1 MSDLAAGVGGAPS
14 LPGLGSMSSD
24 ERLVR
29 RAAEG
34 DSRAFAAIYRRYHQD
49 LYRYCTAILGDG
61 HDAQDA
67 LQNTML
73 KVMRALPDERR
84 EIRLR
89 PWLYRIAHNE
99 AIDLVRARRSA
110 QPLDPGLEAPGAAPA
125 ERAEQRASLHRL
137 LVDLEDLPQRQ
148 RGALLM
154 RELGGLTFAEI
165 GSALG
170 ASEAVVRQTIY
181 EARLNLRQ
189 MNAGRETSCDAVTR
203 ALSDADGRVT
213 RRRDI
218 RAHLRQCES
227 CRAFGDQIKLRR
239 RDLGAIAPLPAGAAA
254 GILHGIL
261 GGHGSGGGGILGAL
275 GGGAGKALGGSA
287 ALKSAAAVA
296 TVAVVGAGVADRS
309 GLIHF
314 DLPGSRS
321 TSRESSSD
329 LPRGA
334 VFEAG
339 SARRGAPVPK
349 AAPRLGGTPAAKRA
363 GSALDDAA
371 NHAGAVRAEKTSGRS
386 AHPAAGAE
394 RHKQAGHPDLPSAS
408 RRGQETASAHKGGD
422 SAPEHPSA
430 SSHPTAP
437 AHPSPESHPGT
448 GQAPPTSEPPATG
461 TGESAAG
468 GDIPKG
474 PPVAG
479 GPAEAG
485 AGGQPPGGREGSRA
499 SGLP

>member
-14 LPGLGSMSSD
+14 LPGLGSLNSD
-24 ERLVR
+24 QRLVR

-49 LYRYCTAILGDG
+49 LYRYCMAILGDSQ
-61 HDAQDA
+61 DAQDA

-84 EIRLR
+84 EIRLK

-125 ERAEQRASLHRL
+125 EQAEQRANLRRL
-137 LVDLEDLPQRQ
+137 LIDLEDLPQRQ

-170 ASEAVVRQTIY
+170 ASQAVVRQTIY

-189 MNAGRETSCDAVTR
+189 MNAGRETSCDAVAR
-203 ALSDADGRVT
+203 ALSDADGRVA

-227 CRAFGDQIKLRR
+227 CSAFRDQIQQRR
-239 RDLGAIAPLPAGAAA
+239 RELGAIAPLPASAAV

-287 ALKSAAAVA
+287 ALKSAAAVV

-309 GLIHF
+309 GLIQIG
-314 DLPGSRS
+314 PAGSGPARES
-321 TSRESSSD
+321 TSTLRRVAPHGGSSQPGAPALKAAST
-329 LPRGA
+329 PRGA
-334 VFEAG
+334 A
-339 SARRGAPVPK
+339 S
-349 AAPRLGGTPAAKRA
+349 AKRG
-363 GSALDDAA
+363 GSALDG
-371 NHAGAVRAEKTSGRS
+371 AGKHPGALRAEERSGRS
-386 AHPAAGAE
+386 VHPAAGAE
-394 RHKQAGHPDLPSAS
+394 RHGQAGHPDLPAAS
-408 RRGQETASAHKGGD
+408 THGQETASTHKEGAGG
-422 SAPEHPSA
+422 AG
-430 SSHPTAP
+430 HPTAGSHPAPP
-437 AHPSPESHPGT
+437 AHPSQESHPGARH
-448 GQAPPTSEPPATG
+448 APAIPEPPPAAEG
-461 TGESAAG
+461 GEAAAG
-468 GDIPKG
+468 GDIPKA
-474 PPVAG
+474 PPAPA
-479 GPAEAG
+479 GPAEPG
-485 AGGQPPGGREGSRA
+485 AEGHP
-499 SGLP
+499 SGEAEGHRPSS